1 MRRLFDDHLLRRIA
15 RNTGL
20 LLSGNGVAG
29 ILALGSVTVAARGLG
44 AEAFG
49 VLMIFHAY
57 AMIMGGLCR
66 FNVYQ
71 AILRYG
77 ASCLADQRR
86 RDLQGLLT
94 LGVGVELAGVAAAMA
109 LGVVALGWLGP
120 RLGLD
125 EAYRETAL
133 WYCLVVIASNGAT
146 PIGILRLLDRF
157 ALIAWTRPV
166 TPTLRL
172 VGCLAAWAGGA
183 GLPVFAAVWALAG
196 SAEAL
201 LLWRLAHLELHRGG
215 WLKDLRLRVRGLV
228 RPHQGLWRMLLWTN
242 LQGTLGMVSGRLA
255 TVLVGAMLGPV
266 AAGLYLV
273 AYQVAA
279 VIDRP
284 LQIVRRAVDP
294 EFARLVAA
302 ADMATLWRLFR
313 RTLLGTAC
321 FAAPLLVVLG
331 LFGDRLLGFFFGEA
345 FAAAHPV
352 LVLLALQTAL
362 LALVMPSASVLVML
376 GHAGRLLLA
385 QAIGRGAQLLALLA
399 LMQHFGLVAAG
410 AAGAAAAGL
419 ELVLV
424 TGFVL
429 ATRRAAAPDAATA
442 AGGCAGR

>member
-1 MRRLFDDHLLRRIA
+1 
-15 RNTGL
+15 
-20 LLSGNGVAG
+20 
-29 ILALGSVTVAARGLG
+29 
-44 AEAFG
+44 
-49 VLMIFHAY
+49 
-57 AMIMGGLCR
+57 
-66 FNVYQ
+66 
-71 AILRYG
+71 
-77 ASCLADQRR
+77 
-86 RDLQGLLT
+86 
-94 LGVGVELAGVAAAMA
+94 
-109 LGVVALGWLGP
+109 
-120 RLGLD
+120 
-125 EAYRETAL
+125 
-133 WYCLVVIASNGAT
+133 
-146 PIGILRLLDRF
+146 
-157 ALIAWTRPV
+157 
-166 TPTLRL
+166 
-172 VGCLAAWAGGA
+172 
-183 GLPVFAAVWALAG
+183 
-196 SAEAL
+196 
-201 LLWRLAHLELHRGG
+201 
-215 WLKDLRLRVRGLV
+215 
-228 RPHQGLWRMLLWTN
+228 MLLWTN

-279 VIDRP
+279 VIERP